1 MLNYLQQNTP
11 TVLAF
16 GIRKKPTSVFHV
28 ETKMPLI
35 FIYSTFNFPPIQ
47 FQPICFDT
55 FCFVLL
61 FSPHFRCYH
70 KYVKCLA
77 SWRVSTGHL
86 WYIFEY
92 ILLDPNKPLNLR
104 KYKNKDYKHKQRPT
118 FPPPLLLVLGELV
131 PVLGEPVL
139 VCKEPITRGLGTTFT
154 KPKKKRP
161 TFPNTQTAKS
171 CPVSMF
177 RACLVCQFPQLI
189 TQFP

>member
-1 MLNYLQQNTP
+1 MCTWQEQCPCALCTWAFWLTQIHKFSSPPPPPTLIPNFLPILGKKLFGRPHISFPSPPPNQTFSKKNFFPIFFFFLRALQFILQSTFLMLNYLQQNTP

-61 FSPHFRCYH
+61 FSQHFRCYH

-77 SWRVSTGHL
+77 SWRVTTSHL
-86 WYIFEY
+86 WYILCIFY
-92 ILLDPNKPLNLR
+92 
-104 KYKNKDYKHKQRPT
+104 
-118 FPPPLLLVLGELV
+118 
-131 PVLGEPVL
+131 
-139 VCKEPITRGLGTTFT
+139 
-154 KPKKKRP
+154 
-161 TFPNTQTAKS
+161 
-171 CPVSMF
+171 
-177 RACLVCQFPQLI
+177 LI
-189 TQFP
+189 WTNR

>member
-1 MLNYLQQNTP
+1 
-11 TVLAF
+11 
-16 GIRKKPTSVFHV
+16 
-28 ETKMPLI
+28 MPLI

-61 FSPHFRCYH
+61 FSQHFRCYH

-77 SWRVSTGHL
+77 SWRVTTSHL

-92 ILLDPNKPLNLR
+92 ILLDLNKPLNLR

-131 PVLGEPVL
+131 PVLGELVL

-154 KPKKKRP
+154 KPKKKKKKDPRSPTPKRP
-161 TFPNTQTAKS
+161 NPAPFR
-171 CPVSMF
+171 CLEPVWFVNFHNS
-177 RACLVCQFPQLI
+177 
-189 TQFP
+189 